1 MFEADSEN
9 PSSIG
14 SDAAP
19 LAILALVLLLGAGWL
34 FVGHLDF
41 KLPSMPAVA
50 PTAVAPAQPPTVTP
64 TIAPPAPVQEPSPVA
79 VKATAPPAKETIVV
93 LRLGGAEKYWI
104 DDRPATQRDVRST
117 LKAHFTASKDTA
129 VMVQA
134 PASLPSL
141 ELLKAMQIVRD
152 CGIQR
157 VAAIPLS
164 DVPAK
169 PKK

>member
-14 SDAAP
+14 SDVAP
-19 LAILALVLLLGAGWL
+19 LAILALVLLLSAGWL
-34 FVGHLDF
+34 FVGHSDF
-41 KLPSMPAVA
+41 KLSSMP
-50 PTAVAPAQPPTVTP
+50 AVAPAQPPAVTP
-64 TIAPPAPVQEPSPVA
+64 TIAPPTPIQEPAPVA

-117 LKAHFTASKDTA
+117 LKAHFTASKNTA

-164 DVPAK
+164 DVPAN